1 MKIYLLRHGESEG
14 NRLGVLCGWKDM
26 PLTERGREQAL
37 AAREKIRGI
46 RFDGIYSSPL
56 CRALETARIVADGQE
71 VTVEEGF
78 RERGMGA
85 LEGITWEEAE
95 RRYPDVAAA
104 WPGDPVRFAPPG
116 GESTLELFERCGRAV
131 EELMARKPGARHLLI
146 VSHGAAL
153 ACVIAY
159 LLGKQPENAFR
170 YRLDNCTLA
179 VVQIMNGFA
188 ILERLD

>member
-1 MKIYLLRHGESEG
+1 MRIYLMRHGESEA

-26 PLTERGREQAL
+26 PLTERGREQAR

-46 RFDGIYSSPL
+46 RFDGVYASPL

-71 VTVEEGF
+71 VTVAEDF
-78 RERGMGA
+78 RERNMGE

-116 GESTLELFERCGRAV
+116 GESTLELFDRCGRAV
-131 EELMARKPGARHLLI
+131 EELIAGQPGAQRLLI

-153 ACVIAY
+153 ACTIAY

-179 VVQIMNGFA
+179 VIRIADGFA
-188 ILERLD
+188 MLERLG